1 VTAPGFARAG
11 ALFRTGRRTT
21 RRDPLLIMGL
31 GLLLV
36 IIGMGVFAPL
46 LTPYDPIAQ
55 SPGELLLKPGSPGHY
70 FGTDQFGRDVYTR
83 CLYAIRINLVIGFV
97 GVLLPFL
104 IGVTLGA
111 TAGYFRGAAETI
123 IMRTVDV
130 ITAFP
135 AYVILIGIVAVIG
148 PSITNLFIALAIAA
162 WTAYARLIRGEMLA
176 IRELEYVMAARG
188 LGLADKHVVIRHI
201 LPNAISPAIVFAMAD
216 IVLTILATASL
227 SYLGLGVQ
235 PPTAEWGQMIKEG
248 QLYLLNAW
256 WLVTFPGLFI
266 VATGVSLSLI
276 GDGIAA
282 RLRVGS

>member
-1 VTAPGFARAG
+1 MNASGN
-11 ALFRTGRRTT
+11 
-21 RRDPLLIMGL
+21 PLLIIGI
-31 GLLLV
+31 GLLIA
-36 IIGMGVFAPL
+36 IIAMGALAPV

-55 SPGELLLKPGSPGHY
+55 SYREILLKPGSPGHF

-83 CLYAIRINLVIGFV
+83 CLYAIRINLLIGFV
-97 GVLLPFL
+97 GVFLPFL
-104 IGVTLGA
+104 IGVTVGA
-111 TAGYFRGAAETI
+111 IAGYFRGWAEVI
-123 IMRTVDV
+123 VMRTLDV

-148 PSITNLFIALAIAA
+148 PSITNLFIALAISG
-162 WTAYARLIRGEMLA
+162 WTAYARLIRGEILA
-176 IRELEYVMAARG
+176 IRELEYVSAARG
-188 LGLADKHVVIRHI
+188 LGFVDRRVVIRHI

-235 PPTAEWGQMIKEG
+235 APTAEWGQMIKEG

-256 WLVTFPGLFI
+256 WLVTIPGLFI

-282 RLRVGS
+282 RLRVSS

>member
-1 VTAPGFARAG
+1 VTAPGLARAG
-11 ALFRTGRRTT
+11 GLWRVGRRTT
-21 RRDPLLIMGL
+21 RRDPLLIIGL
-31 GLLLV
+31 GLLLL

-46 LTPYDPIAQ
+46 LTPNDPIAQ
-55 SPGELLLKPGSPGHY
+55 SPRELLLKPGSPGHY

-188 LGLADKHVVIRHI
+188 LGLADKRVVIRHI

>member
-1 VTAPGFARAG
+1 MSGSPVALPAG
-11 ALFRTGRRTT
+11 LLRSATRRT
-21 RRDPLLIMGL
+21 RRDPLLVIGVA
-31 GLLLV
+31 LLLA
-36 IIGMGVFAPL
+36 IIVMGILAPVF
-46 LTPYDPIAQ
+46 TPYDPTAQ
-55 SPGELLLKPGSPGHY
+55 SPREILRPPGTPGHF

-83 CLYAIRINLVIGFV
+83 CLYAIRVNLVIGFL
-97 GVLLPFL
+97 GVLLPFI
-104 IGVTLGA
+104 IGVALGA
-111 TAGYFRGAAETI
+111 IAGYFRGWAEI
-123 IMRTVDV
+123 VVMRLVDV

-148 PSITNLFIALAIAA
+148 PSITNLFVALSIAG

-176 IRELEYVMAARG
+176 ARELEYVMAARG
-188 LGLADKHVVIRHI
+188 LGFGSARVVIRHI
-201 LPNAISPAIVFAMAD
+201 LPNAVSPAIVFAMAD

-235 PPTAEWGQMIKEG
+235 PPTPEWGQMIKEG

-256 WLVTFPGLFI
+256 WLVTIPGLFI
-266 VATGVSLSLI
+266 VLTGIALSLI

>member
-1 VTAPGFARAG
+1 VIAPGFTRAAG
-11 ALFRTGRRTT
+11 FIRSGRGTT
-21 RRDPLLIMGL
+21 RRNPLLIIGV
-31 GLLLV
+31 GLLLAIV
-36 IIGMGVFAPL
+36 ALGIFAPL
-46 LTPYDPIAQ
+46 LTPYDPIGQ
-55 SPGELLLKPGSPGHY
+55 SSREILLKPGSPGHF

-97 GVLLPFL
+97 GVLLPFI

-111 TAGYFRGAAETI
+111 IAGYFRGWAETI
-123 IMRTVDV
+123 VMRMVDV

-148 PSITNLFIALAIAA
+148 PSITNLFIALAISG

-176 IRELEYVMAARG
+176 IRELEYVIAARG
-188 LGLADKHVVIRHI
+188 LGFADRRVVIRHI

-235 PPTAEWGQMIKEG
+235 APTPEWGQMIKEG

-256 WLVTFPGLFI
+256 WLVTIPGLFI
-266 VATGVSLSLI
+266 VATGVGLSLI

>member
-1 VTAPGFARAG
+1 VIAPAFDRATS
-11 ALFRTGRRTT
+11 FVRSGRRTT
-21 RRDPLLIMGL
+21 RRNPLLIIGV
-31 GLLLV
+31 GLLLA
-36 IIGMGVFAPL
+36 IIGLGIFAPL

-55 SPGELLLKPGSPGHY
+55 SPREILLKPGSPGHF

-111 TAGYFRGAAETI
+111 IAGYFRGWAETI
-123 IMRTVDV
+123 VMRMVDV

-148 PSITNLFIALAIAA
+148 PSITNLFIALAISG

-188 LGLADKHVVIRHI
+188 LGFGDRRVVIRHI

-235 PPTAEWGQMIKEG
+235 APTPEWGQMIKEG

-256 WLVTFPGLFI
+256 WLVTIPGLFI

>member
-1 VTAPGFARAG
+1 MTAPGFARAG

-97 GVLLPFL
+97 GVLLPFV

>member
-1 VTAPGFARAG
+1 VIAPGFARAAG
-11 ALFRTGRRTT
+11 FVRSGRGTTGRN
-21 RRDPLLIMGL
+21 PLLFIGV
-31 GLLLV
+31 GLLLA
-36 IIGMGVFAPL
+36 IIGLGIFAPF

-55 SPGELLLKPGSPGHY
+55 SSREILLKPGSPGHF

-111 TAGYFRGAAETI
+111 IAGYFRGWAETI
-123 IMRTVDV
+123 VMRMVDV

-148 PSITNLFIALAIAA
+148 PSITNLFIALAISG

-188 LGLADKHVVIRHI
+188 LGFGDRRVVIRHI

-235 PPTAEWGQMIKEG
+235 APTPEWGQMIKEG

-256 WLVTFPGLFI
+256 WLVTIPGLFI
-266 VATGVSLSLI
+266 VATGISLSLI